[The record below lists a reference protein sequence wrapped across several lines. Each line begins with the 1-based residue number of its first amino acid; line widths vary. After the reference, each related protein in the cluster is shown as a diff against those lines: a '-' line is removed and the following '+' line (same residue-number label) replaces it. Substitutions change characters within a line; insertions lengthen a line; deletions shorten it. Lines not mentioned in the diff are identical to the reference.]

1 LVKKKKKRRSRKKS
15 RVSKI
20 NELTGEAVSLGVG
33 AGVTASVYASLL
45 PISGA
50 GAGTLGRMLPTTM
63 RAFELGGTALQVK
76 SAKNVLDEVEK
87 LGK

>member
-1 LVKKKKKRRSRKKS
+1 
-15 RVSKI
+15 
-20 NELTGEAVSLGVG
+20 LGVG

-45 PISGA
+45 PIAGPGA
-50 GAGTLGRMLPTTM
+50 ATMGRMLPTTM

>member
-1 LVKKKKKRRSRKKS
+1 MGKKKRKRRRRSKS
-15 RVSKI
+15 TASKAA
-20 NELTGEAVSLGVG
+20 EMTRDAVSLGVG
-33 AGVTASVYASLL
+33 AGVTASVYSTLI

-50 GAGTLGRMLPTTM
+50 GAPHLARMLPTSM

-76 SAKNVLDEVEK
+76 SAKNVLDEVGK

>member
-1 LVKKKKKRRSRKKS
+1 LGKKRKKRKRSKS
-15 RVSKI
+15 TASKAA
-20 NELTGEAVSLGVG
+20 EMTRDAVSLGVG
-33 AGVTASVYASLL
+33 AAVTGSVYTSLI

-50 GAGTLGRMLPTTM
+50 GAGTLGRMLPTSM

-76 SAKNVLDEVEK
+76 SAKNVLDEVKK